1 MICGPPLFAGKDRS
15 FKKMAKKK
23 KRKKKAQKQKIYL
36 AAAAAVVAA
45 AAGSTLIYMNLP
57 RTKLGRQL
65 DQAVEYMLNMDYVHA
80 EEAYQTALSIDEES
94 ERAYRGLADDYVAQG
109 RISDAEDVLKKGYE
123 RTESEILLQNY
134 CATVLNDVVKAINE
148 NRAGITEIS
157 RCLSVLQEDP
167 DNAQA
172 PEILQTCIE
181 RFWES
186 REGSR
191 VMLEGLGDYA
201 AYEEIADRLLSMAEQ
216 DSAAYAQAA
225 GSMVVP
231 GAFEAYLSLSNRES
245 YIGLLTRAQALG
257 VQGADQLLACLEK
270 QQEISDYF
278 EPMFEAFEAGQ
289 FEKAKDFIV
298 TETYQSIRD
307 AFIED
312 TMEYWKKNTYVPVTR
327 EAIVFSASEDGWEF
341 SFVEND
347 GLAEPTGTI
356 RVLGEKMKDLG
367 VQRSSIEYVPA
378 YDPEHFYPHTEYEI
392 VYWNTM
398 VSGIATDTSQ
408 AVSRMNYR
416 FAEKIYTQSGSEANM
431 IYDWGGANEKRKKE

>member
-1 MICGPPLFAGKDRS
+1 
-15 FKKMAKKK
+15 MA
-23 KRKKKAQKQKIYL
+23 KRKKRRKKAEKQKIYV

-57 RTKLGRQL
+57 QTKLGRQL
-65 DQAVEYMLNMDYVHA
+65 NQAVEYMMNMDYVQA

-109 RISDAEDVLKKGYE
+109 RIADAEDVLKKGYE
-123 RTESEILLQNY
+123 VTDSEVLLQNY
-134 CATVLNDVVKAINE
+134 CATVLNDVVKALNE
-148 NRAGITEIS
+148 GRAGIVEIS
-157 RCLSVLQEDP
+157 RCIDVLKEDP

-172 PEILQTCIE
+172 PEILQTCIG

-186 REGSR
+186 QNGSR
-191 VMLEGLGDYA
+191 IMLENIGDFS
-201 AYEEIADRLLSMAEQ
+201 AYQESADRLLSMAEQ
-216 DSAAYAQAA
+216 DGMYAQAA

-231 GAFEAYLSLSNRES
+231 EASTVYLSLSNREQ
-245 YIGLLTRAQALG
+245 YMGLLTRAQALG
-257 VQGADQLLACLEK
+257 TQGADQLLACLER
-270 QQEISDYF
+270 QQEVSDYF
-278 EPMFEAFEAGQ
+278 APMFEAFEAEE
-289 FEKAKDFIV
+289 FEEAKDFIV
-298 TETYQSIRD
+298 SEEYQAMRD

-312 TMEYWKKNTYVPVTR
+312 TMEYWEKNTYVPVTK
-327 EAIVFSASEDGWEF
+327 EAVVFSKSGDGWEF

-347 GLAEPTGTI
+347 ALAAPTGTI

-378 YDPEHFYPHTEYEI
+378 YDPENYYPHTEYEI

>member
-1 MICGPPLFAGKDRS
+1 
-15 FKKMAKKK
+15 MA
-23 KRKKKAQKQKIYL
+23 KRKKRRKNSGKQKVYV

-57 RTKLGRQL
+57 QTKLGRQL
-65 DQAVEYMLNMDYVHA
+65 DQAVEYMMNMDYVQA

-109 RISDAEDVLKKGYE
+109 RIADAEDVLKKGYE
-123 RTESEILLQNY
+123 VTDSEVLLQNY
-134 CATVLNDVVKAINE
+134 CATVLNDVVKALNE
-148 NRAGITEIS
+148 GRAGIVEIS
-157 RCLSVLQEDP
+157 RCIDVLEEDP
-167 DNAQA
+167 HNAQA
-172 PEILQTCIE
+172 PEILQTCIG

-186 REGSR
+186 QNGSR
-191 VMLEGLGDYA
+191 IMLENIGDFA
-201 AYEEIADRLLSMAEQ
+201 AYQESADRLLSMAEQ
-216 DSAAYAQAA
+216 DGMYAQAA

-231 GAFEAYLSLSNRES
+231 EASTVYLSLSNREQ
-245 YIGLLTRAQALG
+245 YMGLLTRAQALG
-257 VQGADQLLACLEK
+257 TQGADQLLACLER
-270 QQEISDYF
+270 QQEVSDYF
-278 EPMFEAFEAGQ
+278 APMFEAFEAEE
-289 FEKAKDFIV
+289 FEEAKDFIV
-298 TETYQSIRD
+298 SEEYQAIRD

-312 TMEYWKKNTYVPVTR
+312 TMEYWEKNTYVPVTK
-327 EAIVFSASEDGWEF
+327 EAVVFSKSGDGWEF

-347 GLAEPTGTI
+347 ALAAPTGTI

-378 YDPEHFYPHTEYEI
+378 YDPENYYPHTEYEI

-416 FAEKIYTQSGSEANM
+416 FAEKIYTQNGSEANM

>member
-1 MICGPPLFAGKDRS
+1 
-15 FKKMAKKK
+15 MA
-23 KRKKKAQKQKIYL
+23 KRKKRRKNSGKQKVYV

-57 RTKLGRQL
+57 QTKLGRQL
-65 DQAVEYMLNMDYVHA
+65 DQAVEYMMNMDYVQA

-109 RISDAEDVLKKGYE
+109 RIADAEDVLKKGYE
-123 RTESEILLQNY
+123 VTDSEVLLQNY
-134 CATVLNDVVKAINE
+134 CATVLNDVVKALNE
-148 NRAGITEIS
+148 GRAGIVEIS
-157 RCLSVLQEDP
+157 RCIDVLEEDP
-167 DNAQA
+167 HNAQA
-172 PEILQTCIE
+172 PEILQTCIG

-186 REGSR
+186 QNGSR
-191 VMLEGLGDYA
+191 IMLENIGDFA
-201 AYEEIADRLLSMAEQ
+201 AYQESADRLLSMAEQ
-216 DSAAYAQAA
+216 DGMYAQAA

-231 GAFEAYLSLSNRES
+231 EASTVYLSLSNREQ
-245 YIGLLTRAQALG
+245 YMGLLTRAQALG
-257 VQGADQLLACLEK
+257 TQGADQLLACLER
-270 QQEISDYF
+270 QQEVSDYF
-278 EPMFEAFEAGQ
+278 APMFEAFEAEE
-289 FEKAKDFIV
+289 FEEAKDFIV
-298 TETYQSIRD
+298 SEEYQAIRD

-312 TMEYWKKNTYVPVTR
+312 TMEYWEKNTYVPVTK
-327 EAIVFSASEDGWEF
+327 EAVVFSKSGDGWEF

-347 GLAEPTGTI
+347 ALAAPTGTI

-378 YDPEHFYPHTEYEI
+378 YDPENYYPHTEYEI

>member
-1 MICGPPLFAGKDRS
+1 
-15 FKKMAKKK
+15 MA
-23 KRKKKAQKQKIYL
+23 KRKKRRKKAEKQKIYV

-57 RTKLGRQL
+57 QTKLGKQL
-65 DQAVEYMLNMDYVHA
+65 DQAVEYMMNMDYVQA

-109 RISDAEDVLKKGYE
+109 RIADAEDVLKKGYE
-123 RTESEILLQNY
+123 ATDSEVLLQNY
-134 CATVLNDVVKAINE
+134 CATVLNDVVKALNE
-148 NRAGITEIS
+148 GRADIGEIS
-157 RCLSVLQEDP
+157 RCIDVLEEDP

-172 PEILQTCIE
+172 PEILQTCIG

-186 REGSR
+186 QNGSR
-191 VMLEGLGDYA
+191 IMLENIGDFA
-201 AYEEIADRLLSMAEQ
+201 AYQESADRLLSMAEQ
-216 DSAAYAQAA
+216 DGMYAQAA

-231 GAFEAYLSLSNRES
+231 EVSTVYLSLSNREQ

-257 VQGADQLLACLEK
+257 TQGADQLLACLEK
-270 QQEISDYF
+270 QQEVSDYF
-278 EPMFEAFEAGQ
+278 APMFEAFEAEK
-289 FEKAKDFIV
+289 FEEAKDFIV
-298 TETYQSIRD
+298 SEEYQAMRD

-312 TMEYWKKNTYVPVTR
+312 TMEYWKKNTYVPVTK
-327 EAIVFSASEDGWEF
+327 EAVVFSKSGDRWEF

-347 GLAEPTGTI
+347 ALAAPTGTI

-378 YDPEHFYPHTEYEI
+378 YDPENYYPHTEYEI

-416 FAEKIYTQSGSEANM
+416 FAEKIYTQNGSEANM

>member
-1 MICGPPLFAGKDRS
+1 
-15 FKKMAKKK
+15 MA
-23 KRKKKAQKQKIYL
+23 KRKKRRKKAEKQKIYV

-57 RTKLGRQL
+57 QTKLGKQL
-65 DQAVEYMLNMDYVHA
+65 DQAVEYMMNMDYVQA

-109 RISDAEDVLKKGYE
+109 RIADAEDVLKKGYE
-123 RTESEILLQNY
+123 VTDSEVLLQNY
-134 CATVLNDVVKAINE
+134 CATVLNDVVKALNE
-148 NRAGITEIS
+148 GRAGIVEIS
-157 RCLSVLQEDP
+157 RCIDVLEEDP

-172 PEILQTCIE
+172 PEILQTCIG

-186 REGSR
+186 QKGSW
-191 VMLEGLGDYA
+191 VMLENIGDFA
-201 AYEEIADRLLSMAEQ
+201 AYQESADRLLSMAEQ
-216 DSAAYAQAA
+216 DGMYAQAA

-231 GAFEAYLSLSNRES
+231 EASAVYLSLSNREQ
-245 YIGLLTRAQALG
+245 YTGLLTRAQALG
-257 VQGADQLLACLEK
+257 TQGADQLLACLK
-270 QQEISDYF
+270 RQQEVSDYF
-278 EPMFEAFEAGQ
+278 APMFEAFEAEE
-289 FEKAKDFIV
+289 FEEAKDFIV
-298 TETYQSIRD
+298 SEEYQAMRD

-312 TMEYWKKNTYVPVTR
+312 TMEYWEKNTYVPVTK
-327 EAIVFSASEDGWEF
+327 EAVVFSKSGDGWEF
-341 SFVEND
+341 SFVED
-347 GLAEPTGTI
+347 DALAAPTGTI

-378 YDPEHFYPHTEYEI
+378 YDPENYYPHTEYEI

-416 FAEKIYTQSGSEANM
+416 FAEKIYTQNGSEANM